1 MPSLYANENFP
12 KRVTNELRALGHD
25 VLTSFDAGRANQKIP
40 DELVLA
46 FAHELGRAVI
56 TLNRLDF
63 IRLHRDTGGS
73 HSGII
78 VCTRDDADPAA
89 FARRIHTAISE
100 AGELAGQ
107 LVRVVRPSS

>member
-12 KRVTNELRALGHD
+12 KRVTDELRVLGHD
-25 VLTSFDAGRANQKIP
+25 VLTSFEAGRANQKIP
-40 DELVLA
+40 DEQVLA
-46 FAHELGRAVI
+46 FAHEMSRTVI

-89 FARRIHTAISE
+89 FAGRIHAAIAE
-100 AGELAGQ
+100 AGDLAGH
-107 LVRVVRPSS
+107 LIRVVRSSS